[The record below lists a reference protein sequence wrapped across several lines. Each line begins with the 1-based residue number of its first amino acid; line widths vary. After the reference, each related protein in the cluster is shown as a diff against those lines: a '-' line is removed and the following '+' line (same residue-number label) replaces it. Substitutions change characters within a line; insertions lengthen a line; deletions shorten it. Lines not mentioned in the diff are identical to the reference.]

1 MRILL
6 LGTTLFSLLIGA
18 TASVAAQDATPATPA
33 GSWAAFGCTVTPRT
47 EEELLALSST
57 PYTEPATPA
66 MPAAATP
73 ATMPAGEPVDDA
85 TIAAVTDTVDQI
97 AACAEAGDILRLLA
111 LYSDRYVVEH
121 IFARE
126 PQPIIPGHPRV
137 EGEQLPVATPG
148 ATPVT
153 SVVQEA
159 HALPNNR
166 IAATVVT
173 GDEIDIVIFV
183 KSDDGRWV
191 VDDIEPVTTG
201 HEVATPEASPTSSAS
216 QYPAPVQAALSA
228 AADRLNL
235 PEDQLT
241 IESVQS
247 MNWPDTSLGCPKAG
261 EFYAQVITPGY
272 LVIISG
278 GGKQLEY
285 HTNKSDAVV
294 FCSEK

>member
-1 MRILL
+1 MRLLL
-6 LGTTLFSLLIGA
+6 LGTLLLSLLIGA

-33 GSWAAFGCTVTPRT
+33 GSPAATGCTVTPRT

-66 MPAAATP
+66 ASTP
-73 ATMPAGEPVDDA
+73 ATMPPGEPVDDA
-85 TIAAVTDTVDQI
+85 TIAAITDTVNQI

-121 IFARE
+121 ILARE

-148 ATPVT
+148 ATPAT

-183 KSDDGRWV
+183 KADDGRWV
-191 VDDIEPVTTG
+191 IDDIEPVTTG
-201 HEVATPEASPTSSAS
+201 HEFGTPEASPTSSAS
-216 QYPAPVQAALSA
+216 QYPAPVQLAVSA

-235 PEDQLT
+235 PENQLT
-241 IESVQS
+241 VESVQS
-247 MNWPDTSLGCPKAG
+247 KNWPDTSLGCPKEG

-272 LVIISG
+272 TVIISG

-285 HTNKSDAVV
+285 HTDEHDAVV